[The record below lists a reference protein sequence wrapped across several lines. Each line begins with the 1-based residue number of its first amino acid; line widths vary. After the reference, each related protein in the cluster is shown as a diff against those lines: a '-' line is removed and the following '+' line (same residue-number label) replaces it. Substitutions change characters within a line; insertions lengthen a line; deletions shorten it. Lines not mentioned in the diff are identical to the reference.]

1 MFPEA
6 SINISL
12 SPSPTSTAPITH
24 SLFVVSSKN
33 SVCDY
38 SFQTRADPDEH
49 KATIF
54 AAEPS
59 VRPIQRKRRDERK
72 GEENGEEGREGKET
86 DRKLLTKTTQVEEMD
101 RKKE

>member
-1 MFPEA
+1 M
-6 SINISL
+6 
-12 SPSPTSTAPITH
+12 
-24 SLFVVSSKN
+24 FVVSSTN

-86 DRKLLTKTTQVEEMD
+86 DRKLLTKTTQVEESAGLFSFVLLV
-101 RKKE
+101 RKLDLVNG